1 MHVPSAR
8 DPALVAR
15 DEGRPLLSHVQPEP
29 PPPAPGP
36 QRRMRGREEEADEG
50 GGRGKGEG
58 GGRGPAGV
66 GGTGGAGG
74 GGSGEALPAEPQK
87 EPFLL
92 PNKTALSELKK
103 IKNDFYESEQLF

>member
-15 DEGRPLLSHVQPEP
+15 DEGRP

>member
-1 MHVPSAR
+1 MSPPRATLRWWPGTRGAPPPQLR
-8 DPALVAR
+8 DP
-15 DEGRPLLSHVQPEP
+15 
-29 PPPAPGP
+29 
-36 QRRMRGREEEADEG
+36 RGEWGEEEEADEG